1 MNLSHEIIKD
11 DDLTQLYFSRVEA
24 SNDLLL
30 PHWHHHL
37 EMIYVKT
44 GGIEANINDISYE
57 IFPGDILLVNPKDI
71 HYTHV
76 HGECCYYLLQISS
89 FHLKRIDPDWK
100 LIHFAE
106 YFPRTSED
114 DTSNSALAAVFEEF
128 IRLSDKN
135 EKGYQMLFLSRLY
148 QLLHL
153 LYTKESFFISVRK
166 KSRTERDFL
175 RIEKCMQFVKR
186 NYRQQI
192 SLAEAAAQL
201 SVTPEYFCRLFKK
214 YTGQTFL
221 NYVSQIRLLHF
232 YQDLLRTDESI
243 TFLLSRNGITNYKQ
257 FMRMFKEAYGTTPHK
272 LRAGKKA
279 LQAQG
284 ADNES
289 GCRPQII
296 SSGRFQ

>member
-24 SNDLLL
+24 SNELLL

-37 EMIYVKT
+37 EIIYLEE
-44 GGIEANINDISYE
+44 GRMEGYINDISYE

-76 HGECCYYLLQISS
+76 HGDCCYYLLQIPPL
-89 FHLKRIDPDWK
+89 HLKRIDTDWK

-106 YFPRTSED
+106 YFPRTSEENS
-114 DTSNSALAAVFEEF
+114 SNFALAAVFEEF
-128 IRLSDKN
+128 IHLSDKK
-135 EKGYQMLFLSRLY
+135 EKGYQMLFLVQLY
-148 QLLHL
+148 QLLYL
-153 LYTKESFFISVRK
+153 LYTKESFLISAQK

-175 RIEKCMQFVKR
+175 RIEQSMQFVKK

-201 SVTPEYFCRLFKK
+201 SITPEYFCRLFKK

-257 FMRMFKEAYGTTPHK
+257 FMRIFKEVYGTTPHR
-272 LRAGKKA
+272 LRAEKKA
-279 LQAQG
+279 LKEQYF
-284 ADNES
+284 D
-289 GCRPQII
+289 
-296 SSGRFQ
+296 